1 MMLKIERQ
9 DVSTRLDAGGK
20 IARFLDAALEDGD
33 AATIA
38 AATAQVAQVKGMIA
52 KHSGRLRNNLLPT
65 LRSNGNPEFDAVV
78 RLTKAMG
85 SDLRVTSQA
94 STPLEIIAAS

>member
-1 MMLKIERQ
+1 MLKIEKRY
-9 DVSTRLDAGGK
+9 VSKRLDASEK
-20 IARFLDAALEDGD
+20 IARFLEVVLEDGD

-65 LRSNGNPEFDAVV
+65 LRSNGNPGFDTVV
-78 RLTKAMG
+78 HVTKTMG
-85 SDLRVTSQA
+85 LDLRVTPQA
-94 STPLEIIAAS
+94 STLPEIIAAS